1 MALPLSRA
9 RNPANTLATP
19 MATPM
24 ATPAKLGKG
33 VAAQLFSAVATP
45 ATPKRE
51 HLQNCALRRVALP
64 LPAPRL
70 YCFYFYLF

>member
-1 MALPLSRA
+1 MPLPLSRA

-19 MATPM
+19 MATLATPM
-24 ATPAKLGKG
+24 ATPAELGKG
-33 VAAQLFSAVATP
+33 IAAQLFSAVATP

-51 HLQNCALRRVALP
+51 HLQNCALRRVVLP

-70 YCFYFYLF
+70 YCFYF